1 MKFNKALLIV
11 SLLVTA
17 LGFSACDNNDDYV
30 PGAFAGEHNIGFDSE
45 ENLVMGMTD
54 TEISVVLTR
63 ANTEGELTIPLQAL
77 MVPECMTMP
86 KSVTFADGSATADV
100 KVSVSEEMKTFT
112 EYQLS
117 FRIPEEYSNAYA
129 ADGKSPIFNITVKKE
144 DFKVVANGV
153 FNSAFWFEDSWEQD
167 LEYSPILGLFR
178 IPNCYAEGSHWYFL
192 FDGADNFTF
201 CDNEGT
207 PVDKFLSG
215 FVHPSYGEVSVTVLG
230 ANPMGYVTGIEDWEG
245 VFRFPLQFTVSAGS
259 FGAGYEYY
267 YVSNW
272 QEKPWETNAE

>member
-112 EYQLS
+112 ELS
-117 FRIPEEYSNAYA
+117 LIH
-129 ADGKSPIFNITVKKE
+129 I
-144 DFKVVANGV
+144 
-153 FNSAFWFEDSWEQD
+153 
-167 LEYSPILGLFR
+167 
-178 IPNCYAEGSHWYFL
+178 
-192 FDGADNFTF
+192 
-201 CDNEGT
+201 
-207 PVDKFLSG
+207 
-215 FVHPSYGEVSVTVLG
+215 
-230 ANPMGYVTGIEDWEG
+230 
-245 VFRFPLQFTVSAGS
+245 
-259 FGAGYEYY
+259 
-267 YVSNW
+267 
-272 QEKPWETNAE
+272 